1 MNLLIPLITILLVI
15 LIILVVN
22 KKINGFLNKK
32 ETFETEENKI
42 IYFNKKENTR
52 PHPANTT
59 VLYTNVNQIDLD
71 LIKDKLEVYNETNMP
86 PFYRFDNRLASINI
100 NTTKSLKSTLSFY
113 FILDYDEER
122 LKTLLGRTQVLASS
136 NYWSIIYKN
145 GFISLVFNGK
155 VIKSFVKI
163 ELRELYNIVFVF
175 NQETKK
181 IKLYV
186 NGNLSYED
194 IDNLGDFQTETIK
207 FGSDKFN
214 ENRYIGLIGGI
225 TYLDNNEY
233 SRDDICA
240 LFKNCKLESTKCL
253 FTASGTDITD
263 CVKKCSG
270 YCRPKE
276 CMNKCLECNDNVKC
290 KWVTKPKEE
299 DIDVNINIP
308 KAPKIRVIPGDKK
321 VFIDFKKP
329 KDIDDNDVQIDEYI
343 IYVQESFNKMSGVRI
358 IVMDKANC
366 DVCEHIVTN
375 LKNEVYYNIAVK
387 SKNDAGTSEIS
398 NIEVVA
404 PNGPI
409 SNKQISDT
417 LIETNNEL
425 MEGITKDLDEE
436 MCQLNIYS
444 TNRGHALSKIRKNFT
459 EEIKEIFGDKNNKE

>member
-15 LIILVVN
+15 LIILIVN
-22 KKINGFLNKK
+22 KRLSGFLNKK
-32 ETFETEENKI
+32 ENFETETNNI
-42 IYFNKKENTR
+42 IYFNKKENIR

-59 VLYTNVNQIDLD
+59 VLYTNVNQIDLEI
-71 LIKDKLEVYNETNMP
+71 IKDKLEVYDRTNLP
-86 PFYRFDNRLASINI
+86 PFYQFDNRLASINI

-113 FILDYDEER
+113 FILNYDEDR
-122 LKTLLGRTQVLASS
+122 LDTLLGRTQILASS

-163 ELRELYNIVFVF
+163 ELRELYNVVFVF
-175 NQETKK
+175 NQESKK

-194 IDNLGDFQTETIK
+194 IENLSEYQTETIK

-214 ENRYIGLIGGI
+214 ENRFIGLIGGI

-233 SRDDICA
+233 SRDEICS
-240 LFKNCKLESTKCL
+240 LFRNCKLETTKCL
-253 FTASGTDITD
+253 FTATGTDITD

-270 YCRPKE
+270 FCRPQE
-276 CMNKCLECNDNVKC
+276 CMNKCLECNDNIKC
-290 KWVTKPKEE
+290 KWVINKDEVLEPSKV
-299 DIDVNINIP
+299 DINIP
-308 KAPKIRVIPGDKK
+308 NPPKIRVIPGDKK

-329 KDIDDNDVQIDEYI
+329 RDINNNEVQIDDYVIYI
-343 IYVQESFNKMSGVRI
+343 QEAFNKMSGIRI
-358 IVMDKANC
+358 VLMDKANC
-366 DVCEHIVTN
+366 DVCEHLITN
-375 LKNEVYYNIAVK
+375 LKNEVYYNIGVK
-387 SKNDAGTSEIS
+387 SRNEAGMSEIS

-409 SNKQISDT
+409 SNKQISNT

-425 MEGITKDLDEE
+425 MEGIKEDLDIEL
-436 MCQLNIYS
+436 CNINISS
-444 TNRGHALSKIRKNFT
+444 TNGHALSTMRKSFT
-459 EEIKEIFGDKNNKE
+459 EEVKELFAK